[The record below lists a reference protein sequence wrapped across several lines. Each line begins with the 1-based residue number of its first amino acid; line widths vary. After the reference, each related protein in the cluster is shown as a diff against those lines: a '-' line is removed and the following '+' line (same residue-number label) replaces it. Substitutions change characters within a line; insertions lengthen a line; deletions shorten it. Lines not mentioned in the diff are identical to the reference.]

1 MGRRQARWPV
11 RLGGDRRLRQGDDS
25 VNDRLKEVLI
35 ANAQAACRELAT
47 YAASTTEKG
56 FTKEGDVLSQH
67 RLIKIITMSLFGFSR
82 GTALS
87 RAFSNRVIGQCE
99 KHGDDLYFHSY
110 RLHLQFM
117 GVFDIVASFGVPS
130 TNARRPFQER
140 DLIVSPRCAT

>member
-56 FTKEGDVLSQH
+56 FTKEGDVLS
-67 RLIKIITMSLFGFSR
+67 
-82 GTALS
+82 
-87 RAFSNRVIGQCE
+87 
-99 KHGDDLYFHSY
+99 
-110 RLHLQFM
+110 
-117 GVFDIVASFGVPS
+117 
-130 TNARRPFQER
+130 
-140 DLIVSPRCAT
+140 